1 MKSGLARVIGLLTL
15 STVVFPSS
23 GSDLKGVVLNAKYKP
38 RKEVKLWR
46 KNTLDGVK
54 TDADGRFMF
63 VGTVPDD
70 TVVIAV
76 SDKFDAVFPVKDMSD
91 VTVILDKKFYTVD
104 DGVSPQKRDYVRVA
118 SSKYNSNVLVR
129 EQIVRSSANSIYEL
143 LRGSIAGVN
152 VLYGDNGQMIS
163 IRGGNSLSL
172 DSEPLFIVDGAQYE
186 SSQDVEAGVSVDD
199 IVRIE
204 VLKDGSVYGMKGSNG
219 AIIITTLK
227 AD

>member
-1 MKSGLARVIGLLTL
+1 MKSGLARVIGLLAL
-15 STVVFPSS
+15 SSVVFPSF

-104 DGVSPQKRDYVRVA
+104 DGVSQQKRDYVRVA

>member
-1 MKSGLARVIGLLTL
+1 MKSRIARIIGILTL
-15 STVVFPSS
+15 SAVVFPSF
-23 GSDLKGVVLNAKYKP
+23 GSDLKGVVLNAKHKP

-54 TDADGRFMF
+54 TDADGKFMI
-63 VGTVPDD
+63 VGTVPTD

-76 SDKFDAVFPVKDMSD
+76 SDKFDAVFPVNDMSD
-91 VTVILDKKFYTVD
+91 VTVILDKKFYTLVN
-104 DGVSPQKRDYVRVA
+104 GSSQEKRDYVRVA

-152 VLYGDNGQMIS
+152 VLYGDNGQIIS
-163 IRGGNSLSL
+163 IRGGNSILL
-172 DSEPLFIVDGAQYE
+172 DSEPLFIVDGVQYE
-186 SSQDVEAGVSVDD
+186 SSQDVDAGVSVDD

-204 VLKDGSVYGMKGSNG
+204 VLKDGSAYGMKGSNG

-227 AD
+227 AG